1 MDDSN
6 TMDRWS
12 ANILLAHNNDRFA
25 PTIKCNTVLDG
36 NVHMLHLVDAEEICI
51 LYDNGLIVTQMAAR
65 RRCGSAILP
74 SRDPVFE
81 VLVCYRCA
89 IDVTVAL

>member
-1 MDDSN
+1 M
-6 TMDRWS
+6 
-12 ANILLAHNNDRFA
+12 
-25 PTIKCNTVLDG
+25 
-36 NVHMLHLVDAEEICI
+36 LVDAEEICI
-51 LYDNGLIVTQMAAR
+51 LYDNGLIVTQMAAG

-81 VLVCYRCA
+81 ILVCYRCA